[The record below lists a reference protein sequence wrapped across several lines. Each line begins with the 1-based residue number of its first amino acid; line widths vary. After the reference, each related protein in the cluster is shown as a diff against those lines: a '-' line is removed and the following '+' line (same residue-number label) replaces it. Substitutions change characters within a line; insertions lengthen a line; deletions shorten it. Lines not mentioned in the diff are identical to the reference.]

1 VTTEGYYVRRV
12 TLFSMMP
19 VVQLLLG
26 LWLLASPY
34 FLQFTLY
41 SEQRMN
47 VGLLAPM
54 IIAFALTRLAVS
66 PPYYWVGWVN
76 VLIGI
81 WMVVSPFAFGLGHIT
96 DLMLNFVIVGAL
108 LIVTGVL
115 ASFEKEEID
124 SERRV

>member
-34 FLQFTLY
+34 FLQFTIY

-54 IIAFALTRLAVS
+54 VIAFALTRLAVS
-66 PPYYWVGWVN
+66 PPFYWVGWVN

-124 SERRV
+124 PERRA